1 MLDLSLLARA
11 GGVQGQP
18 QDHWH
23 ALVTAYEM
31 AATIAAARSGV
42 VTWKSPRLWTLVAI
56 VSEAYGQQRFR
67 DVD

>member
-1 MLDLSLLARA
+1 M
-11 GGVQGQP
+11 QGQP
-18 QDHWH
+18 QDHRH

-31 AATIAAARSGV
+31 AVTITATRSGV
-42 VTWKSPRLWTLVAI
+42 VTRKSPQALDLVVI